1 MVLPN
6 KLGVTLDEEKNCD
19 HMKEYETIIQELL
32 AMEIP
37 QWIEFETF
45 RKNVILP
52 REQKN
57 APSSVPAV

>member
-1 MVLPN
+1 
-6 KLGVTLDEEKNCD
+6 
-19 HMKEYETIIQELL
+19 MKEYETIIQELL
-32 AMEIP
+32 AMETP